1 MNSANCRKKIDLL
14 ILVCGKVSK
23 LVESDC
29 VETACVCTGKNRT
42 TRLEKFIDKMSIR
55 LAEKK
60 ENVIKNSSG
69 IIGNVVNSSDDVCN
83 GTVEW
88 QNGQNLLVVTQD
100 TQGKE
105 LIAIADNQTINVAV
119 DSYCS
124 YFYLTIFFYA
134 ILKPAKKSIYFIYL
148 GSILFL
154 FKLQHN
160 M

>member
-1 MNSANCRKKIDLL
+1 MR
-14 ILVCGKVSK
+14 GKVSK

-29 VETACVCTGKNRT
+29 VETACVCGTGKNSAT
-42 TRLEKFIDKMSIR
+42 QLEKFINKMSVR
-55 LAEKK
+55 LVEKK
-60 ENVIKNSSG
+60 ENVIKNATG
-69 IIGNVVNSSDDVCN
+69 VIGNVVNSSDDVCN

-124 YFYLTIFFYA
+124 
-134 ILKPAKKSIYFIYL
+134 
-148 GSILFL
+148 
-154 FKLQHN
+154 
-160 M
+160 